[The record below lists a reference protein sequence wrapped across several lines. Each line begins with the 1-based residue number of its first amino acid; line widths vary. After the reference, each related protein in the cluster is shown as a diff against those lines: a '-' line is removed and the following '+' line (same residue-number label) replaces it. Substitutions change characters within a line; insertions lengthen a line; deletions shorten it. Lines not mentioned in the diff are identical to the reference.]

1 MKFVTDIAAL
11 LMLIQGS
18 ARVAI
23 ALSSRSSRSSPI
35 AAAAA
40 LRMVTSTTEAL
51 SGSTATMN
59 PLMEQDGLPKFG
71 KIEPKHL
78 TPAVEDL
85 LAKLE
90 SDFSSMEADLSKK
103 SDIDVIDY
111 DEVLPVLEKMQYPI
125 GFVWGIAG
133 HLNGVKNGDELREA
147 YESNQ
152 PKVVQSMT
160 QFSQSK
166 PLFDALSAIEK
177 QWEESKDEDDCPS
190 FLMKQQRRAVE
201 SSLLDMKLG
210 GVGLEGDEKERFNE
224 IRQRLAKLSNSFSNN
239 VLDDTKAFSHT
250 VENSEVME
258 GVPESARALW
268 ANSYAQHMKSEAKEG
283 EEVPEIDMDKATES
297 GPWRVTLDIPS
308 YLPVMQHVK
317 DRSLREKIYK
327 AYIQRA
333 SEKNDD
339 KNNVPLIYEILT
351 LKQEMAKM
359 LGFSNYAEL
368 SLAKKMAPS
377 VEAVTELT
385 DLMAK
390 KAIPAARK
398 ELEEVTALAR
408 KEGGD
413 DYAEGVL
420 EKLEP
425 WDTTFWVRKSPKHLV
440 SCQFPPITKKKRNSN
455 FPYLSPEYL
464 NMNII
469 RVNV

>member
-1 MKFVTDIAAL
+1 
-11 LMLIQGS
+11 
-18 ARVAI
+18 
-23 ALSSRSSRSSPI
+23 
-35 AAAAA
+35 
-40 LRMVTSTTEAL
+40 
-51 SGSTATMN
+51 
-59 PLMEQDGLPKFG
+59 
-71 KIEPKHL
+71 
-78 TPAVEDL
+78 
-85 LAKLE
+85 
-90 SDFSSMEADLSKK
+90 
-103 SDIDVIDY
+103 
-111 DEVLPVLEKMQYPI
+111 
-125 GFVWGIAG
+125 
-133 HLNGVKNGDELREA
+133 
-147 YESNQ
+147 
-152 PKVVQSMT
+152 MT

-440 SCQFPPITKKKRNSN
+440 SCQFPPITKKKTK
-455 FPYLSPEYL
+455 L
-464 NMNII
+464 
-469 RVNV
+469 